1 MDKQNCIHATCVSI
15 EGPDGPDDMRGV
27 ILRGRSGVGKSD
39 IALQLIDRGARLVA
53 DDQVALRVE
62 GGRVVASAPL
72 ALAGL
77 LEVRGLGIVRLDP
90 GALQGLVPIDLIVII
105 VDPGTDLDRLPEAA
119 YGKLLGISIPM
130 IDLAPFE
137 ASSSMKVCLAVG
149 VGPGVIMA
157 SDQDRKVASGG
168 QKSADEKRGDQENG
182 RQEKNGN
189 R

>member
-1 MDKQNCIHATCVSI
+1 MDKQNCIHATCVGI
-15 EGPDGPDDMRGV
+15 EGPDGPDDRRGV
-27 ILRGRSGVGKSD
+27 ILRGRSGAGKSD
-39 IALQLIDRGARLVA
+39 VALQLIDRGARLVA

-62 GGRVVASAPL
+62 GGRVVASAPPV
-72 ALAGL
+72 LAGL

-90 GALQGLVPIDLIVII
+90 GALQGQVPIDLIVNV
-105 VDPGTDLDRLPEAA
+105 VDPGTDLDRLPVPAHGEI
-119 YGKLLGISIPM
+119 LGISIPQ

-157 SDQDRKVASGG
+157 SDQDGKAASGG
-168 QKSADEKRGDQENG
+168 QKSAGENRGDQENG
-182 RQEKNGN
+182 RQKKNGN